1 MATAYF
7 THPDCLAHEMGP
19 HHPEQPARLTTI
31 ESALRKAALF
41 EQLCTLAAPAVTHEE
56 LCRVHSPDYVQ
67 AIEEVAPH
75 HGLVFI
81 DPDTSMNPHS
91 LEAARRAAGAVVA
104 AVDAVM
110 AGQVGN
116 AFCAVRPP
124 GHHACRARAM
134 GFCLFNNVAVGAAH
148 ALAAHGL
155 SRVAIVDFDVHHGN
169 GTEDIFHDDPRV
181 LLVSS
186 FQHPFYPFSGA
197 DSGNDHVIPLPL
209 AAGSG
214 SWEFRRAWEDA
225 GLPALERFAPE
236 MIFFSAGFDAHRDD
250 PLAELNLVEADYAW
264 LTACVLA
271 VADRHAQGR
280 VVSTLEGGYDL
291 AALARSALAHL
302 QELARAAS

>member
-1 MATAYF
+1 MATAYY
-7 THPDCLAHEMGP
+7 THPDCLAHEMGA
-19 HHPEQPARLTTI
+19 HHPEQPARLAAI
-31 ESALRKAALF
+31 GSALARA
-41 EQLCTLAAPAVTHEE
+41 
-56 LCRVHSPDYVQ
+56 DMQ
-67 AIEEVAPH
+67 AIEHRPAPLAEDVWLLRVH
-75 HGLVFI
+75 EPAYLEAIEAVVPRQGHVHL
-81 DPDTSMNPHS
+81 DPDTALNPHS
-91 LEAARRAAGAVVA
+91 LLAARRAAGAVVA
-104 AVDAVM
+104 AVDAVI
-110 AGQVGN
+110 AGQVDN

-134 GFCLFNNVAVGAAH
+134 GFCIFNNVAVGAAH

-214 SWEFRRAWEDA
+214 SREFRRAWEDA

-264 LTACVLA
+264 LTARVLA

-291 AALARSALAHL
+291 AALARSALAHI